1 MVVNVFEI
9 FPLCGP
15 CGPSLKF
22 KTCKKRRKKYA
33 GVRRRGKKKENMDR
47 KGKQRRFGEM
57 ASRWIRNGNKG
68 AISVRKVWECPSPVR
83 VNE

>member
-1 MVVNVFEI
+1 VGSSVKI
-9 FPLCGP
+9 
-15 CGPSLKF
+15 
-22 KTCKKRRKKYA
+22 KTCKKEEKNMQVL
-33 GVRRRGKKKENMDR
+33 GWRGKKKENMNR